1 MMSDEQAAQ
10 PAAQPTTFDD
20 KTELRGLVALVTGA
34 SSGIGQAI
42 AEALVRRGAHV
53 ALGARRVERLQA
65 LMERLASEAAQARTD
80 DAAAQAGAYGE
91 TLAVQC
97 DVRNPEDVQAL
108 VAAALARWGQLDIL
122 VANAGLGNRAP
133 LVEGDPER
141 WKTMLDTNVYG
152 LALTLKYGAPPL
164 IERKRGHVIVM
175 SSVAGRVVTLGGAV
189 YCATKAAAS
198 TIAEGLRM
206 ELAPQ
211 GVRVTCIEPGVVI
224 SEFQAVALYTP
235 DIVANMLKGGTPL
248 YPADI
253 ARTVISALEQP
264 PSVDLGEIVIRG
276 THQAYP

>member
-1 MMSDEQAAQ
+1 MSDGEAAQ
-10 PAAQPTTFDD
+10 SAAQPTAFDD
-20 KTELRGLVALVTGA
+20 KTELRGQVALVTGA

-65 LMERLASEAAQARTD
+65 LMERLTSEGKTASGT
-80 DAAAQAGAYGE
+80 GAYGE
-91 TLAVQC
+91 TLAVPC
-97 DVRNPEDVQAL
+97 DVRNQEDVQAL
-108 VAAALARWGQLDIL
+108 VAATLARWGQIDIL

-133 LVEGDPER
+133 LVDGDPER

-152 LALTLKYGAPPL
+152 LALTLKYGVRPML
-164 IERKRGHVIVM
+164 DRKRGHVIVM

-189 YCATKAAAS
+189 YCGSKAAAS

-211 GVRVTCIEPGVVI
+211 GVRVTCLEPGVVI
-224 SEFQAVALYTP
+224 SEFQQVALYTP

-253 ARTVISALEQP
+253 ARTVIAALEQP
-264 PSVDLGEIVIRG
+264 SSVDVGQIVIRG

>member
-1 MMSDEQAAQ
+1 MSDGQPTQ
-10 PAAQPTTFDD
+10 PATQPTAFDD

-53 ALGARRVERLQA
+53 ALAARR
-65 LMERLASEAAQARTD
+65 MERLHTLTERLANEANAAKTAGAAS
-80 DAAAQAGAYGE
+80 AYGE

-97 DVRNPEDVQAL
+97 DVRSVADVQAL

-122 VANAGLGNRAP
+122 VANAGLGNRVP
-133 LVEGDPER
+133 LVDGDPER
-141 WKTMLDTNVYG
+141 WKAMLDTNVYG
-152 LALTLKYGAPPL
+152 LALTLKYGVPPML
-164 IERKRGHVIVM
+164 ERKRGHVVVM
-175 SSVAGRVVTLGGAV
+175 SSVAGRVITPGGAV
-189 YCATKAAAS
+189 YCGTKAAAS
-198 TIAEGLRM
+198 AIAEGLRM
-206 ELAPQ
+206 EVATQ

-224 SEFQAVALYTP
+224 SEFQEVAQYAP
-235 DIVANMLKGGTPL
+235 EIVANMLKGGTPL

-253 ARTVISALEQP
+253 ARTVITALEQP